1 MLTGQYIMTIS
12 DLMSRQSMLAQQLIA
27 DTAAL
32 QPLANPLSNN
42 NVISAA
48 LVKWASEGFPSKYTL
63 LNMGLS
69 LHGIAMNPERSNTYT
84 YASKIIGVDLSQA
97 VTNFGSNFSGMKFSY
112 MTIPNSVMVLVSK
125 CD

>member
-12 DLMSRQSMLAQQLIA
+12 DLMTQQSMLAQQLIA

-32 QPLANPLSNN
+32 QPLANPPSNN
-42 NVISAA
+42 DAISAA

-69 LHGIAMNPERSNTYT
+69 LHGIAMNPERANTYA

-97 VTNFGSNFSGMKFSY
+97 VTNFESNFQGMDFTFS
-112 MTIPNSVMVLVSK
+112 TLSNSVLVHVSK
-125 CD
+125 TA